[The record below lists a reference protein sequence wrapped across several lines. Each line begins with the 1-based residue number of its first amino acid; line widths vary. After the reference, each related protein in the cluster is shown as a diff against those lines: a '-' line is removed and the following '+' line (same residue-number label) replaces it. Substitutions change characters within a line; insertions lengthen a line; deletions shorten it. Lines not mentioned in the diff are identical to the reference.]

1 MSSFP
6 WDTVKAETL
15 RSMCKDLG
23 AGPAVKRNREDMVLF
38 LEDIMKRGRMC
49 GLY

>member
-6 WDTVKAETL
+6 WDTLKAETL

-23 AGPAVKRNREDMVLF
+23 AGPVVKRNKENMVSF
-38 LEDIMKRGRMC
+38 LEDIEKRGRMY